1 MDGQLAG
8 RAGQVRSCLMVH
20 FEGGWNE
27 RQYGA
32 DRWTAWGLLL
42 GLILNLTLTDRR
54 TAPGVSEGAVTVPWV
69 ERRVWGHETSRS
81 RQTDRASSGGIE

>member
-32 DRWTAWGLLL
+32 DRWTAL
-42 GLILNLTLTDRR
+42 GAFIRANPNPTSNRR